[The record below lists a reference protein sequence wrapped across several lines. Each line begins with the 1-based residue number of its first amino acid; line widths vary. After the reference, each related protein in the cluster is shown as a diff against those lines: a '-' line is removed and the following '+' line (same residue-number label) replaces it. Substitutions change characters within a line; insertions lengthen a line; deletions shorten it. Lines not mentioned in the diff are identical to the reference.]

1 MRVVVLGTGG
11 AARAA
16 VAALGEAK
24 SVTLVSRS
32 RAPGRLDWARPVE
45 VVRPEDGALG
55 EAELLI
61 NATPVG
67 MSPNVDESPVGGP
80 YGAGVVFDMIYNPE
94 RTRLL
99 AEASAAG
106 RTVISGK
113 AMFLAQAARQFE
125 IWTGQAASAAVFSG
139 AA

>member
-1 MRVVVLGTGG
+1 
-11 AARAA
+11 
-16 VAALGEAK
+16 
-24 SVTLVSRS
+24 
-32 RAPGRLDWARPVE
+32 
-45 VVRPEDGALG
+45 
-55 EAELLI
+55 
-61 NATPVG
+61 
-67 MSPNVDESPVGGP
+67 
-80 YGAGVVFDMIYNPE
+80 VVFDMIYNPE

-125 IWTGQAASAAVFSG
+125 IWTGQAASASVFSG